1 VTPLIWSPTSQRD
14 IARIAD
20 WLEESDGAVAP
31 EIIARIRESSW
42 RLREFPLSGPKIDE
56 TGARKLSVPG
66 THYWLIYRLRAGFV
80 EISRVRHA
88 HEDWSPR

>member
-1 VTPLIWSPTSQRD
+1 MTPLIWSPTSQRD

-20 WLEESDGAVAP
+20 WLEERNGAGAP

-42 RLREFPLSGPKIDE
+42 RLREFPLSGPKIDKI
-56 TGARKLSVPG
+56 GARKLSVPG
-66 THYWLIYRLRAGFV
+66 THYLLIYRLRAGFV